1 MKITIEQIEELL
13 TVFEKNAK
21 TVNKCVIFNP
31 LIKKRLEEIGC
42 TFKYDKIIFQEKE
55 LYFAENP
62 YMEPH
67 VMYVLDYTKLNEV
80 RNSIVDLKLSSKK
93 MQTAFLQAGAAISR
107 MGDCFVTF
115 SPESYQPENKPNWWE
130 KVKKFF
136 KQIKIKIHERF
147 RTFKIKRRD

>member
-13 TVFEKNAK
+13 TVFEKNA
-21 TVNKCVIFNP
+21 TTTNKCVCFNP

-42 TFKYDKIIFQEKE
+42 TFKDDKIIFEEKS

-80 RNSIVDLKLSSKK
+80 RKSFVDIGLSVYQMPDSFVKAGIAFNNLSKSLIMFHPEAYSYPIKL
-93 MQTAFLQAGAAISR
+93 T
-107 MGDCFVTF
+107 
-115 SPESYQPENKPNWWE
+115 WW
-130 KVKKFF
+130 
-136 KQIKIKIHERF
+136 Q
-147 RTFKIKRRD
+147 KIKRFFKKLIKNGKT